1 MEKRTLIAIVLSILV
16 LLLFQYVYRP
26 DFKPPQDNKTII
38 LDNSNAKP
46 SDLKDEATLES
57 GLVRQDTYEIKPT
70 DLINI
75 ENDYLLI
82 TFNKKTGNINE
93 IAIKKYENK
102 VDKSVSFKTAYGD
115 YFKLYNIGKPSDYK
129 VEKKTDTTTID
140 FIFSSNEFILNRVYT
155 VKKSSLL
162 INIKETFVNISNNSI
177 SFDYFASAGP
187 GLGSGFDESKYIFN
201 GPLIYNNRKIIKKKA
216 EDVKKDI
223 IVDKP
228 FWFGYTSKYFLA
240 AIVDTGI
247 GSSSIKS
254 FGESANVIGFKK
266 YLIHSNEKIVHNF
279 DIYTGPKEYNLLKS
293 MGSGL
298 EKSIDFGMFFFLA
311 IPFLQCLIFFDRIF
325 DNYGIAIIILTMIL
339 KFITLPLNSMS
350 MKSMKKMQKVQ
361 PEILKIREKF
371 KGEPQKMNA
380 AVMELYKKNK
390 VNPVSGCLPMLI
402 QIPIFIALYRML
414 LVSIELKNSPFFG
427 WISDLSLKDPYY
439 VSPILMGISMF
450 VQQRMTPSTAVDP
463 MQQKIFMLMPVI
475 FTFLFINFPSGLVLY
490 WLVNNILTIAHQF
503 YLNKKLT

>member
-1 MEKRTLIAIVLSILV
+1 
-16 LLLFQYVYRP
+16 
-26 DFKPPQDNKTII
+26 
-38 LDNSNAKP
+38 
-46 SDLKDEATLES
+46 
-57 GLVRQDTYEIKPT
+57 
-70 DLINI
+70 
-75 ENDYLLI
+75 
-82 TFNKKTGNINE
+82 
-93 IAIKKYENK
+93 
-102 VDKSVSFKTAYGD
+102 
-115 YFKLYNIGKPSDYK
+115 
-129 VEKKTDTTTID
+129 
-140 FIFSSNEFILNRVYT
+140 
-155 VKKSSLL
+155 
-162 INIKETFVNISNNSI
+162 
-177 SFDYFASAGP
+177 
-187 GLGSGFDESKYIFN
+187 
-201 GPLIYNNRKIIKKKA
+201 
-216 EDVKKDI
+216 
-223 IVDKP
+223 
-228 FWFGYTSKYFLA
+228 
-240 AIVDTGI
+240 
-247 GSSSIKS
+247 
-254 FGESANVIGFKK
+254 
-266 YLIHSNEKIVHNF
+266 
-279 DIYTGPKEYNLLKS
+279 

-298 EKSIDFGMFFFLA
+298 EKSFDFGMFFFLA